1 MRPAMLT
8 AKYSQAGKS
17 WARMYD
23 GQTARAR
30 MYEPWA
36 KSPGMCVRRA
46 KSPGMYV
53 RRTNN
58 LPNRLYFLNGDG
70 TDKKSA
76 RVKRK

>member
-1 MRPAMLT
+1 MLT

-30 MYEPWA
+30 MYKPGA
-36 KSPGMCVRRA
+36 KSPGL
-46 KSPGMYV
+46 YV

-58 LPNRLYFLNGDG
+58 PPNRLYFLNGDG